1 MGAQATT
8 FADLLVMIHE
18 ACPGVQ
24 RIRFVTSYPRD
35 FGDDILYAIAEH
47 PRLCRYLHAPAQS
60 GSDAV
65 LARMNRGY
73 DRETFLDFAARA
85 RKILP
90 DVVLAGDIIVGFC
103 GETEADYEATR
114 TLLQEVRFKNNF
126 IFKYSPRPGTSA
138 FGRLEDD
145 VPELEKRRRNND
157 LLALQAEIGS
167 EVHAEWVGREVPV
180 FLENGLGKVANPLLE
195 PEMGGR
201 TPYSRGPLP
210 TGVQLSG
217 RTPGDMI
224 CFVDVPE
231 HAVEAHLGTIRP
243 VRVSDSGSLHLEGD
257 LVAEAKDMQMK

>member
-1 MGAQATT
+1 
-8 FADLLVMIHE
+8 
-18 ACPGVQ
+18 
-24 RIRFVTSYPRD
+24 
-35 FGDDILYAIAEH
+35 
-47 PRLCRYLHAPAQS
+47 
-60 GSDAV
+60 
-65 LARMNRGY
+65 MNRGY

-180 FLENGLGKVANPLLE
+180 FLEKRTGKGRKSASGARNGGVELRIQGESP
-195 PEMGGR
+195 
-201 TPYSRGPLP
+201 S

-243 VRVSDSGSLHLEGD
+243 VRVSESGSLHLEGD
-257 LVAEAKDMQMK
+257 LVAETKHMQMK